1 MNKLIVVALCAG
13 VGIAAADDAPQKP
26 DKPNEKAGKDETL
39 QNGGD
44 VRPWA
49 QGVSQAEQQAALKA
63 FHDGNV
69 SLNDGLFA
77 KAADNYRAALKHWD
91 HPAIHYNLAL
101 AQMNLD
107 QTIDAYDN
115 MQAAVKFGEAPLQ
128 SKDKFDN
135 AKQYIVLL
143 EKQVASVSVACDK
156 KGAKVSLDGKEVFVA
171 PGKYETRV
179 LTGKH
184 QFVAEKQGY
193 TTRINAPYIGPGE
206 KFRIELKLYTA
217 EELTR
222 YHRKWQATWVPWTV
236 MGAGAVIAFG
246 GALSEFSA
254 NSTYKQYDHKIALC
268 NMNNQGCPS
277 SKELTDLKS
286 SGDSKKT
293 LGFVGYGV
301 GAGAILIGAALAYIN
316 RPEAYQIRAE
326 DLQDDKQVSVTP
338 IITPDGTGAG
348 AALQGHF

>member
-1 MNKLIVVALCAG
+1 MNKLIVVALCVG
-13 VGIAAADDAPQKP
+13 VGTAAADDSPQPPPQKP
-26 DKPNEKAGKDETL
+26 SEKAGTDESL
-39 QNGGD
+39 QNGGE

-49 QGVSQAEQQAALKA
+49 QGVSAAEQQAALKL

-69 SLNDGLFA
+69 SLNNGLFA
-77 KAADNYRAALKHWD
+77 KAADNYREALKHWD

-115 MQAAVKFGEAPLQ
+115 MLAAVKFGEAPLQ

-135 AKQYIVLL
+135 AKQYVVLL
-143 EKQVASVSVACDK
+143 EKQVATVSVACDK
-156 KGAKVSLDGKEVFVA
+156 PGAKVSLDGKEVFVA

-217 EELTR
+217 
-222 YHRKWQATWVPWTV
+222 
-236 MGAGAVIAFG
+236 
-246 GALSEFSA
+246 
-254 NSTYKQYDHKIALC
+254 
-268 NMNNQGCPS
+268 
-277 SKELTDLKS
+277 
-286 SGDSKKT
+286 
-293 LGFVGYGV
+293 
-301 GAGAILIGAALAYIN
+301 
-316 RPEAYQIRAE
+316 
-326 DLQDDKQVSVTP
+326 
-338 IITPDGTGAG
+338 
-348 AALQGHF
+348 